1 MSKPEKCPKNCG
13 MYLTDDLPQS
23 GLPTHH
29 LRSEI
34 GGRRCVEGQLAER
47 TAERDLAR
55 RERDAEKA
63 GREKAEAEVTRLR
76 ILEGAVRAYRDACTA
91 VNIAPA
97 GLLNLQLAGEAM
109 DAALCIVEAAKEK
122 R

>member
-29 LRSEI
+29 LRSEV

-47 TAERDLAR
+47 TAERD
-55 RERDAEKA
+55 AEKA
-63 GREKAEAEVTRLR
+63 AREKAEAEVAQLR
-76 ILEGAVRAYRDACTA
+76 ILKGAVRAYRDACAA

-97 GLLNLQLAGEAM
+97 GMLNLQLAGEAM
-109 DAALCIVEAAKEK
+109 DTALRIAEAAKE
-122 R
+122 RRRTRDERR